1 MPEDKPFLTDCS
13 IKQARCYMPMVCAVG
28 IGIALSLYGFVSVRE
43 LEYRKADMELAAWC
57 VLAVGLVF
65 TAMLAALML
74 SHISRMA
81 SQRAAEVANQAKNEV
96 LADMSREISERKRTQ
111 QALQESEQTF
121 FDAMHGSRDAML
133 LLDGDQFVD
142 CNDAAVRMLGYSTRE
157 ECLMIRPS
165 QLSPPTQPDGRDSFG
180 KAVEMIE
187 TATREGFHRF
197 EWVHKK
203 ANGEGIP
210 IEVSLTALIAH
221 GRNQLLSHW
230 RDITEQKRAENA
242 LRTSE
247 TKYKTLY
254 NSSADAILLRTSDR
268 RIVSGNRAA
277 VVLFGCRDESELVSL
292 SPTDLYPEYQPNGL
306 RSSEQAAEKMDL
318 ALRDGSAFLEWRYKR
333 RDGTEFDATISIT
346 SMDIEGERFILTTVR
361 DITDQKR
368 AEEALHISQTHYKTL
383 FDASSDAILLRSPER
398 RVVSANRA
406 AVALFGY
413 NDEEEL
419 KSSTPAD
426 LYAEYQPDG
435 SLSSDKAPRMAE
447 IALRDGSYSFE
458 WKYKRKDGT
467 EFVAN
472 VLWTRMELEGKPILL
487 TTIRDISERKRAE
500 ERQATSLKRLEGV
513 NRLQEQL
520 LLRGTLQEK
529 VQKITDAAVELLDLD
544 FCRIWQ
550 TEPGDLCDA
559 GCMHAAPD
567 NPSDACPCHDECLH
581 LIASSGRYTHID
593 GGHRRVPLGCY
604 KIGRIASAE
613 ESKFLTNDVT
623 TDPRVHNHQWA
634 ASLGLVSFAGYKLHD
649 AAGNPTGVLAMF
661 AKHTLTE
668 EDDAFM
674 SNLADTTSMVIMESR
689 AEEERSKAAAE
700 IQFLYDK
707 APCGYHSVNTDGV
720 IVRMNDTELS
730 WLGYSRDEIIG
741 RKNFGD
747 LITTESQKI
756 FQQNFPGFKER
767 GWVSDLEF
775 DMVRKDGTILPV
787 LTNAAAIRDSAHNFV
802 VGYTSIFDITDRKRA
817 EQEKHEAAEWAQ
829 RENAKLAAM
838 ISCMEEGV
846 AFADADNVVVEVN
859 DFLCRFV
866 GKQRNEVLGK
876 RIEDIHQGN
885 VLKHILRLA
894 EGFRQN
900 VGSSSFVLQRSIG
913 AADVILR
920 VQPIYRDDKY
930 DGMLLN
936 MVDVT
941 ELVKARREAEA
952 AMDAKSSFLATMS
965 HELRTPLNAVVGMTG
980 LLLDTKLDSEQRDY
994 SETIR
999 VSSEILL
1006 TLINDIL
1013 DFSKIEAGRME
1024 LENQP
1029 FDATQCV
1036 EEALD
1041 LINPSAMAKGI
1052 EVAYQ
1057 SKGELPRYFVGDVT
1071 RLRQVLVNL
1080 LSNAVKFTKK
1090 GEIVVSLSGQQHN
1103 DDQYQLHFA
1112 VRDTGLGI
1120 PADRQDRLFRSFSQV
1135 DSSTSRRF
1143 GGTGLGLAISH
1154 RLSEMMGGR
1163 MWVES
1168 TGVPGEGATFHF
1180 TIQATKASDQ
1190 NLPEKDKQDAE
1201 NAVNLAGK
1209 KILIVDDNKTSRDIL
1224 VVQTTRWAMLP
1235 TTVASGPEALDL
1247 IRSGNHFDLAIL
1259 DMQMPE
1265 MDGLMLAGEIK
1276 SIPDAQAMPLVL
1288 LSSIAHRM
1296 SKDEIALFAVRLTKP
1311 AKAAQLRTVLCTVMG
1326 KTTVVEKTHDQVP
1339 STQVIDQHAL
1349 RVLLAEDNPINQKVA
1364 IQMMAKLGYRAD
1376 AVANGLEVL
1385 QALRQV
1391 PYDVIL
1397 MDCQMPE
1404 MDGYEATRQIR
1415 MREQEEHRKPVHII
1429 AMTAHAL
1436 QGDRELCLAAG
1447 MDDYLGKP
1455 VRTIELQLALE
1466 RVRFAG
1472 AVDQSPELVPRGT
1485 TFTCEKA

>member
-1 MPEDKPFLTDCS
+1 MPKNNSLLADCGKNKS
-13 IKQARCYMPMVCAVG
+13 RCYIPMLCVVC
-28 IGIALSLYGFVSVRE
+28 IGVALSLFAFVSVRQW
-43 LEYRKADMELAAWC
+43 EYTKAEMAWY
-57 VLAVGLVF
+57 VLAGGLVY
-65 TAMLAALML
+65 TATLAGLLLAVEGRRFILTTVREITEQKRAEEALR
-74 SHISRMA
+74 ISQTHYKTLFDA
-81 SQRAAEVANQAKNEV
+81 SSDAILLRSPDRRVISANRAAVALFGYNDEEELKSSTP
-96 LADMSREISERKRTQ
+96 ADLYAE
-111 QALQESEQTF
+111 
-121 FDAMHGSRDAML
+121 
-133 LLDGDQFVD
+133 
-142 CNDAAVRMLGYSTRE
+142 Y
-157 ECLMIRPS
+157 
-165 QLSPPTQPDGRDSFG
+165 QPDGSLSPDKAPRMAEIALRDGSYS
-180 KAVEMIE
+180 
-187 TATREGFHRF
+187 F
-197 EWVHKK
+197 EWKYKRKDGTEFV
-203 ANGEGIP
+203 ANVLWTRMELEGELIL
-210 IEVSLTALIAH
+210 LTTI
-221 GRNQLLSHW
+221 
-230 RDITEQKRAENA
+230 RDITEQKRAEEA
-242 LRTSE
+242 LR
-247 TKYKTLY
+247 
-254 NSSADAILLRTSDR
+254 
-268 RIVSGNRAA
+268 
-277 VVLFGCRDESELVSL
+277 
-292 SPTDLYPEYQPNGL
+292 
-306 RSSEQAAEKMDL
+306 
-318 ALRDGSAFLEWRYKR
+318 
-333 RDGTEFDATISIT
+333 
-346 SMDIEGERFILTTVR
+346 
-361 DITDQKR
+361 
-368 AEEALHISQTHYKTL
+368 ISQTHYKTL

-398 RVVSANRA
+398 KVISANRA

-419 KSSTPAD
+419 KSSMPAD

-487 TTIRDISERKRAE
+487 TTVRDITERK
-500 ERQATSLKRLEGV
+500 Q
-513 NRLQEQL
+513 
-520 LLRGTLQEK
+520 
-529 VQKITDAAVELLDLD
+529 
-544 FCRIWQ
+544 
-550 TEPGDLCDA
+550 
-559 GCMHAAPD
+559 
-567 NPSDACPCHDECLH
+567 
-581 LIASSGRYTHID
+581 
-593 GGHRRVPLGCY
+593 
-604 KIGRIASAE
+604 
-613 ESKFLTNDVT
+613 
-623 TDPRVHNHQWA
+623 
-634 ASLGLVSFAGYKLHD
+634 
-649 AAGNPTGVLAMF
+649 
-661 AKHTLTE
+661 
-668 EDDAFM
+668 
-674 SNLADTTSMVIMESR
+674 
-689 AEEERSKAAAE
+689 AEEERRKAAAE
-700 IQFLYDK
+700 IQYLYDK
-707 APCGYHSVNTDGV
+707 APCGYHSIDANGV
-720 IVRMNDTELS
+720 FVRINDTELS
-730 WLGYSRDEIIG
+730 WLGYSREEIVG
-741 RKNFGD
+741 KMKFSD
-747 LITTESQKI
+747 LITTESLEVFKK
-756 FQQNFPGFKER
+756 NFPGFKER

-775 DMVRKDGTILPV
+775 DMVRKDGTLLPV
-787 LTNAAAIRDSAHNFV
+787 LTNAAAIRDSAQNFM
-802 VGYTSIFDITDRKRA
+802 VGYTSIFDITDRKRN
-817 EQEKHEAAEWAQ
+817 EREKHEAAEWAR
-829 RENAKLAAM
+829 RENAKLMAM
-838 ISCMEEGV
+838 ISGMEEGV
-846 AFADADNVVVEVN
+846 AFADANNVVVEVN
-859 DFLCRFV
+859 EFLCRFV

-876 RIEDIHQGN
+876 RIDDIHIGD
-885 VLKHILRLA
+885 VLEHILQLV
-894 EGFRQN
+894 EDFRKHLDSKP
-900 VGSSSFVLQRSIG
+900 VVLQRSLG
-913 AADVILR
+913 DTDVIVR
-920 VQPIYRDDKY
+920 IQPIYRDDKY
-930 DGMLLN
+930 DGVLVN
-936 MVDVT
+936 VIDVT

-980 LLLDTKLDSEQRDY
+980 LLLDTKLDAEQRDY

-1013 DFSKIEAGRME
+1013 DFSKIEAGHME

-1080 LSNAVKFTKK
+1080 LSNAVKFTKN
-1090 GEIVVSLSGQQHN
+1090 GEVVVSLSGQQHN
-1103 DDQYQLHFA
+1103 DDQYRLHFA

-1120 PADRQDRLFRSFSQV
+1120 PVDRQDRLFRSFSQV

-1209 KILIVDDNKTSRDIL
+1209 KVLIVDDNKTSRDIL
-1224 VVQTTRWAMLP
+1224 VAQTTRWAMLP
-1235 TTVASGPEALDL
+1235 TTVVSGPEALDL
-1247 IRSGNHFDLAIL
+1247 IRSGNRFDLAIL

-1265 MDGLMLAGEIK
+1265 MDGLMLAGKIK

-1311 AKAAQLRTVLCTVMG
+1311 AKAAQLRTVLCAVMG
-1326 KTTVVEKTHDQVP
+1326 KTTVAEKTHDQVP
-1339 STQVIDQHAL
+1339 STQVIDQHSL

-1364 IQMMAKLGYRAD
+1364 IQMMVKLGYRAD

-1415 MREQEEHRKPVHII
+1415 MHEQEEHRKPVHII

-1466 RVRFAG
+1466 RVRPAET
-1472 AVDQSPELVPRGT
+1472 APKPIPPSVVAADATAKHLPL
-1485 TFTCEKA
+1485 